1 MLLYANVRKSTVK
14 ESYSLEAISE
24 EEVGIGK
31 LDYTGYTIKNLAWK
45 NFDLFFKYNLFDTIT
60 QMSIEN
66 KTLDVDML
74 QRLSEITNTRL
85 NKVFKKTISI
95 KNFVNKFA
103 EMQGFVMGNN
113 KNAQYGDDSGYY
125 EAEFLNKKTVN
136 EHDPAY
142 MAAFTKKENFGAYVG
157 DPNLNGYDGIK
168 DASNHPSMFIYENVF
183 DQDFSSLYP
192 SIIRAYN
199 LDKNTQIG
207 KFFLL
212 DAHIKNKLIE
222 DFGYDGLFAVS
233 KNDEAEGAEATSDVG
248 PTLVDSLTSQNWGR
262 IGEKYFDLPSTVD
275 MIKELKNK

>member
-142 MAAFTKKENFGAYVG
+142 MAAFTKKENFGA
-157 DPNLNGYDGIK
+157 
-168 DASNHPSMFIYENVF
+168 
-183 DQDFSSLYP
+183 
-192 SIIRAYN
+192 
-199 LDKNTQIG
+199 
-207 KFFLL
+207 
-212 DAHIKNKLIE
+212 
-222 DFGYDGLFAVS
+222 
-233 KNDEAEGAEATSDVG
+233 
-248 PTLVDSLTSQNWGR
+248 
-262 IGEKYFDLPSTVD
+262 
-275 MIKELKNK
+275 